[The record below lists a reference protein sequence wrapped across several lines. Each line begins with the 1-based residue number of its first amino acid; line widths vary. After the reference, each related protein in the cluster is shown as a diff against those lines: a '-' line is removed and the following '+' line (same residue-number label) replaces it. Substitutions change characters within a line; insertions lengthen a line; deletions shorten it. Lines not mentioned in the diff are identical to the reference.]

1 MKMEQRSEEWF
12 EARRGR
18 VTASLVG
25 GLLGLAPYMKP
36 QEAFRALGRSVHGLS
51 SEFEGNIA
59 TEYGTANEPLACA
72 AYEMET
78 GNTVEHVGF
87 VPLDVWAGA
96 SPDGLIGEDGLLE
109 IKCPFG
115 KRKDESPEFASAADQ
130 PHYFAQMQ
138 FQMLCTGRTWCDF
151 YQWSPHGS
159 RLERVEFDGDW
170 VAESAPILKEIW
182 EKAQASDK
190 AEFDGPLRAQFDTP
204 EAARLVAE
212 YDDLRDA
219 IDNAKD
225 KQKDILARMVEM
237 SGEKNAVIAGR
248 NLTLTKRAGA
258 ISYAKAIKELLPNAD
273 LEPYRGKPSQ
283 FWGLK

>member
-25 GLLGLAPYMKP
+25 GLLGLSPHMKE
-36 QEAFRALGRSVHGLS
+36 QEAFRALGRSVHGLP

-87 VPLDVWAGA
+87 APLGDWAGA
-96 SPDGLIGEDGLLE
+96 SPDGLIGEYGLLE

-115 KRKDESPEFASAADQ
+115 KRKDENPEFASADDQ
-130 PHYFAQMQ
+130 LHYYAQMQ
-138 FQMLCTGRTWCDF
+138 FQMICTGRLWCDF

-159 RLERVEFDGDW
+159 RLERVEFDTEW
-170 VAESAPILKEIW
+170 KWKNLLILMRKW
-182 EKAQASDK
+182 QDAQDSDK
-190 AEFDGPLRAQFDTP
+190 AEFEAPLRRVIDTP

-212 YDDLRDA
+212 YDELRDA

-225 KQKDILARMVEM
+225 RQKDILERMVEM
-237 SGEKNAVIAGR
+237 SGKRNASIAGR

-258 ISYAKAIKELLPNAD
+258 ISYGKAVKELLPDAD

-283 FWGLK
+283 SWGLK